1 MHDSLMGRNQ
11 SRLCAPLEKQRGN
24 WSYPCCYWRIQRA
37 LKFVLCMRK
46 RAMQN
51 VLKNNSFPQKNV
63 YLSCQ
68 KDPDQTRRIEIE

>member
-1 MHDSLMGRNQ
+1 MTSLMGRNQ
-11 SRLCAPLEKQRGN
+11 SRLCAPLAKQRGN

-51 VLKNNSFPQKNV
+51 VLKNNSFSSKKCISF
-63 YLSCQ
+63 LSERSGSDTQ
-68 KDPDQTRRIEIE
+68 NRN

>member
-1 MHDSLMGRNQ
+1 MTSLMGRNQ

-51 VLKNNSFPQKNV
+51 VLKNNSFSSKKCISF
-63 YLSCQ
+63 LSERSGSDTQ
-68 KDPDQTRRIEIE
+68 NRN

>member
-1 MHDSLMGRNQ
+1 MHDLAYGQESISFVCTAR
-11 SRLCAPLEKQRGN
+11 ETEGN

-51 VLKNNSFPQKNV
+51 ILKNNSFSSKKCISF
-63 YLSCQ
+63 LSERSGSDTQ
-68 KDPDQTRRIEIE
+68 NRN

>member
-1 MHDSLMGRNQ
+1 MTSLMGMNQ
-11 SRLCAPLEKQRGN
+11 SRLCALLEKQRGS

-51 VLKNNSFPQKNV
+51 VLKNNSFSSKKCISF
-63 YLSCQ
+63 LSERSGSDTQ
-68 KDPDQTRRIEIE
+68 NRN

>member
-1 MHDSLMGRNQ
+1 MTSLMGMNQ
-11 SRLCAPLEKQRGN
+11 SRLCALLEKQRGN

-51 VLKNNSFPQKNV
+51 VLKNNSFSSKKCIFF
-63 YLSCQ
+63 LSERSGSDTQ
-68 KDPDQTRRIEIE
+68 NRS